1 MVTWSIQH
9 AYTVK
14 HGYMIY
20 TTCIYSKTWLHDL
33 YNMNIQWNMVTWSIQ
48 HEYTVK
54 HGYMIYT
61 TCIYSKTWL
70 HDLYNMYIQ

>member
-1 MVTWSIQH
+1 MVTWSMQH
-9 AYTVK
+9 VYTVK

-20 TTCIYSKTWLHDL
+20 RTCIYSKAWLHDL
-33 YNMNIQWNMVTWSIQ
+33 YNMYIQQNMDTWFIQ
-48 HEYTVK
+48 QIYTVK
-54 HGYMIYT
+54 HGYMINR